1 MPEPL
6 NSGQSRLR
14 RLVTRVNVGV
24 RRGELPLRPKPWKGM
39 NLMKVEALYAGG
51 RLQFLKPVALR
62 DARVKVVVEI
72 PDDAVATSDLYAG
85 LDQETLAMI
94 AALDAIRNAPI
105 PADYA
110 DADEVSEKIAP
121 RFAAFA
127 LRKDI

>member
-1 MPEPL
+1 
-6 NSGQSRLR
+6 
-14 RLVTRVNVGV
+14 
-24 RRGELPLRPKPWKGM
+24 M
-39 NLMKVEALYAGG
+39 NLMKVEALYEGG

-105 PADYA
+105 PADDA